1 MLGAKRFCFI
11 CSLFLVIFLLGA
23 CEEIDTREED
33 RWIEPVSYRI
43 TGYVRNNEEINFTY
57 GNCNGIY
64 CDEIS
69 GAGGEYIFKDV
80 MLKPE
85 EYWRDINTRY
95 FIDLTIIKT
104 GTTKLQIWKWVE
116 SEEHVSTSV
125 KSGLL
130 SVTCSVDGGKIN
142 VSATFDDFPCI
153 MTQLN

>member
-11 CSLFLVIFLLGA
+11 FYLFLVIFLLGA

-57 GNCNGIY
+57 GNCNGISGTG
-64 CDEIS
+64 CDDF
-69 GAGGEYIFKDV
+69 IFNNSM
-80 MLKPE
+80 MLHSE
-85 EYWRDINTRY
+85 EHLKFDNNTRY
-95 FIDLTIIKT
+95 YIDLTIIKT
-104 GTTKLQIWKWVE
+104 GTTKLQIWKLVE
-116 SEEHVSTSV
+116 SEEHVFTMV

-142 VSATFDDFPCI
+142 VSATFDDFPCV
-153 MTQLN
+153 MTRLN